1 MQAMN
6 KFFLICGLLF
16 AGLLG
21 ACSSSPSHPDWHPN
35 VDLGPDFPAVRVD
48 LTEGCPVVLTDD
60 GTLIHVDRQ
69 PFRFEL
75 THSGFGNVAGSITS
89 NSFTSAVEAAE
100 KDSNPKIIGVYS
112 DGLSVRDLV
121 EFTTKNSTYTIA
133 ASAGGSGNWHHANG
147 FIVVEGA
154 RWPIGLK
161 QLLRPQG

>member
-48 LTEGCPVVLTDD
+48 LEEGCPVVLTDD

-75 THSGFGNVAGSITS
+75 TQSGFGNVAGSIGIQRATAS
-89 NSFTSAVEAAE
+89 
-100 KDSNPKIIGVYS
+100 
-112 DGLSVRDLV
+112 GLGQVAMKPQESRVIEV
-121 EFTTKNSTYTIA
+121 FS
-133 ASAGGSGNWHHANG
+133 GGSGNWHHANG